1 MTFEHPLVFALVI
14 PFFLCTAIIL
24 RRRAPFTPF
33 ELGIAT
39 LRSVIV
45 LSIIIALAGP
55 LHMREPE
62 PRGVT
67 ALLDISA
74 SMAINQ
80 GDSLLKKAR
89 SLAQELDS
97 PLSIVLFG
105 RDVARTAIT
114 TSSSFASIQSSSPE
128 LGTNATDIE
137 TALRS
142 PLIAPHA
149 PVLLLSDGYETTGHV
164 LQELRSRTT
173 APIFPLTAQGSQE
186 KSPISISQLIA
197 PNVVKNQKSAEIRA
211 TISNVLDAR
220 TQGTL
225 SLRHGPTE
233 IFNKALT
240 IDGARDL
247 TVTAQSDPN
256 IEGLQPISATFTWND
271 QGGTH
276 VITRTTWMAGE
287 KRDRILLLSGSPED
301 DRFLSQIWK
310 GQTYQ
315 VRSEIAGSQGTSLG
329 SPQDYM
335 AIILNNAPIAA
346 LPKQF
351 EADLPAYVRHGGGLI
366 MVGGNKSFGLGGYI
380 GSHVEAILPVR
391 LVPPH
396 VEKKRLNVAVQL
408 VIDKSRSMAMEDR
421 LEFAKAASREVLGS
435 LKDDDYIGV
444 IGFDDSPFIALPL
457 SLVGNVRSSAA
468 DRISRLFPAKRTNLF
483 PALDEARRALSR
495 VQAGRKHVIVLTDG
509 KLPDPGPYYFDLV
522 KQMRVLGMTAS
533 MVVVGGDADDG
544 FLAQLANVGGGSFY
558 QTKDPQNL
566 PKIFLS
572 DVKVASDEQTLKESP
587 IIEVSNGPDGI
598 VSTQLRSFPFVKG
611 FVETLPRETA
621 DTELLVSED
630 GKSFPLLASWAV
642 EKGRVVAFTSDA
654 NGRWTAPWMRW
665 ESINEFWSE
674 LVESVI
680 PKTGKARSNIDFDLR
695 SWVEGSDN
703 ILDLSLFQDVGD
715 VPVSATVTAP
725 NGDVFPLSFSKISL
739 GHYQARIPQ
748 PAPGTYKA
756 RISLLDATLPEVAW
770 EVSAETVGE
779 RPHSEPH
786 RTLLEQIASLTGG
799 KVDPIASDLTTSTV
813 EASQGE
819 PLAHL
824 FSILA
829 LTLFF
834 AEVLTREFGSRLR
847 RRRAA

>member
-1 MTFEHPLVFALVI
+1 MTFEHPLLFALAV
-14 PFFLCTAIIL
+14 PFFVCTAIIL
-24 RRRAPFTPF
+24 RRRRPSTPS
-33 ELGIAT
+33 ELAIAT
-39 LRSVIV
+39 LRSLVV

-55 LHMREPE
+55 LRIRGPE

-89 SLAQELDS
+89 SLAQELGS
-97 PLSIVLFG
+97 PLSIVPFSS
-105 RDVARTAIT
+105 DVARTAT
-114 TSSSFASIQSSSPE
+114 ATSSSFSSIQSSSPE

-149 PVLLLSDGYETTGHV
+149 PVLLLSDGYETKGHV
-164 LQELRSRTT
+164 LQALRSRTT
-173 APIFPLTAQGSQE
+173 TPIFPLTAQGLQE
-186 KSPISISQLIA
+186 TSPISISQLIA
-197 PNVVKNQKSAEIRA
+197 PNIVKNQKSAEIRA

-233 IFNKALT
+233 IFKKALT

-256 IEGLQPISATFTWND
+256 LEGLQPISATFTWND
-271 QGGTH
+271 KGGAH

-329 SPQDYM
+329 NPQDYM
-335 AIILNNAPIAA
+335 AIILNNAPITA
-346 LPKQF
+346 LPRQF

-380 GSHVEAILPVR
+380 GSHVEDILPVR

-421 LEFAKAASREVLGS
+421 LEFAKAASREVLAS

-457 SLVGNVRSSAA
+457 SIVGNVRSSAA
-468 DRISRLFPAKRTNLF
+468 DRISRLFPTKKTNLF

-495 VQAGRKHVIVLTDG
+495 IQAGRKHVIVLTDG

-522 KQMRVLGMTAS
+522 KQMRVLGITAS
-533 MVVVGGDADDG
+533 TVVVGSDADDG

-558 QTKDPQNL
+558 QTRDPQNL

-572 DVKVASDEQTLKESP
+572 DVKVASDEQTLKENP
-587 IIEVSNGPDGI
+587 TIEVSNGPDGI

-611 FVETLPRETA
+611 FVETLPREPA
-621 DTELLVSED
+621 DTELLVSEE

-654 NGRWTAPWMRW
+654 TGRWTAPWMRW
-665 ESINEFWSE
+665 ESIHEFWSDV
-674 LVESVI
+674 VESVI

-703 ILDLSLFQDVGD
+703 IVDLSLFQDVGD
-715 VPVSATVTAP
+715 VPVSAAVTTP
-725 NGDVFPLSFSKISL
+725 NGDVVPLSFSKISS

-756 RISLLDATLPEVAW
+756 KISLRDATLPEVAW
-770 EVSAETVGE
+770 EVSSETVGE

-786 RTLLEQIASLTGG
+786 RALLEQIASLTGG
-799 KVDPIASDLTTSTV
+799 KVDPVASDLTTSKA
-813 EASQGE
+813 EASRGE

-829 LTLFF
+829 LALFF
-834 AEVLTREFGSRLR
+834 AEVLTREFGSRFL